1 MKKLIAFFE
10 IPAADFR
17 RAIDFYETVLNMKLP
32 TCECEEEKMA
42 FFTEGDEFVGAV
54 SYASDFLPSEK
65 GVLIHFNVDEI
76 EPTLETILK
85 KGGKVVI
92 PKTKIEA
99 EVGDISLY
107 LLIRRETA
115 SVFMQINNQHF

>member
-92 PKTKIEA
+92 PVSYTHLTLPTN
-99 EVGDISLY
+99 SL
-107 LLIRRETA
+107 
-115 SVFMQINNQHF
+115 V

>member
-85 KGGKVVI
+85 KAGKSLF
-92 PKTKIEA
+92 PEQRLRQK
-99 EVGDISLY
+99 VGDISLS
-107 LLIRRETA
+107 LLIRREIA

>member
-1 MKKLIAFFE
+1 MKFQLLISVGQSTFMNRV
-10 IPAADFR
+10 D
-17 RAIDFYETVLNMKLP
+17 MKLP

-92 PKTKIEA
+92 PRTKIEA
-99 EVGDISLY
+99 EGRGYFAVFVDTEGNRVGIYADK
-107 LLIRRETA
+107 
-115 SVFMQINNQHF
+115 

>member
-42 FFTEGDEFVGAV
+42 FFTKGMNLSEQ
-54 SYASDFLPSEK
+54 FLML
-65 GVLIHFNVDEI
+65 LISF
-76 EPTLETILK
+76 LLK
-85 KGGKVVI
+85 KGCSF
-92 PKTKIEA
+92 
-99 EVGDISLY
+99 IS
-107 LLIRRETA
+107 
-115 SVFMQINNQHF
+115 M

>member
-10 IPAADFR
+10 IPAADFH

-32 TCECEEEKMA
+32 AFECEEEKMA
-42 FFTEGDEFVGAV
+42 FFAEEGEYVGAI
-54 SYASDFLPSEK
+54 SYASGFLPSDK

-76 EPTLETILK
+76 EPVLETILK

-92 PKTKIEA
+92 PRTKIEA
-99 EVGDISLY
+99 EDRGYYAVFADTEGNHVGIYADK
-107 LLIRRETA
+107 
-115 SVFMQINNQHF
+115 

>member
-10 IPAADFR
+10 IPAADFH

-32 TCECEEEKMA
+32 
-42 FFTEGDEFVGAV
+42 TEGDEFVGAV

-92 PKTKIEA
+92 PRTKIEA
-99 EVGDISLY
+99 EGRGYFAVFVDTEGNRVGIYADK
-107 LLIRRETA
+107 
-115 SVFMQINNQHF
+115 

>member
-17 RAIDFYETVLNMKLP
+17 RAIDF
-32 TCECEEEKMA
+32 CEWEEEKMA

-92 PKTKIEA
+92 PRTKIEA
-99 EVGDISLY
+99 EGRGYFAVFVDTEGNRVGIYADK
-107 LLIRRETA
+107 
-115 SVFMQINNQHF
+115 

>member
-32 TCECEEEKMA
+32 TCEW
-42 FFTEGDEFVGAV
+42 DEFVGAV

-92 PKTKIEA
+92 PRTKIEA
-99 EVGDISLY
+99 EGRGYFAVFVDTEGNRVGIYADK
-107 LLIRRETA
+107 
-115 SVFMQINNQHF
+115 

>member
-42 FFTEGDEFVGAV
+42 FSLKGMNLSEQ
-54 SYASDFLPSEK
+54 FLML
-65 GVLIHFNVDEI
+65 LISF
-76 EPTLETILK
+76 LLK
-85 KGGKVVI
+85 KGCSF
-92 PKTKIEA
+92 
-99 EVGDISLY
+99 IS
-107 LLIRRETA
+107 
-115 SVFMQINNQHF
+115 M

>member
-10 IPAADFR
+10 IPATDCH

-54 SYASDFLPSEK
+54 SCASDFLPSEK

-85 KGGKVVI
+85 KGGKV
-92 PKTKIEA
+92 
-99 EVGDISLY
+99 GDTSLS
-107 LLIRRETA
+107 LLIRREIA

>member
-10 IPAADFR
+10 IPATDFH

-42 FFTEGDEFVGAV
+42 FFTEGDEFIGAV

-92 PKTKIEA
+92 PRTRLRQK
-99 EVGDISLY
+99 VGDISLS
-107 LLIRRETA
+107 LLIRREIA

>member
-10 IPAADFR
+10 IPATDFH

-42 FFTEGDEFVGAV
+42 FLTEGDEFVGAV

-65 GVLIHFNVDEI
+65 GAFFISHFLHCRSMWLD
-76 EPTLETILK
+76 LCRS
-85 KGGKVVI
+85 
-92 PKTKIEA
+92 EA
-99 EVGDISLY
+99 PLY
-107 LLIRRETA
+107 QPA
-115 SVFMQINNQHF
+115 CYQQVHQQS

>member
-1 MKKLIAFFE
+1 MHFLKFLLLISTGQS
-10 IPAADFR
+10 I
-17 RAIDFYETVLNMKLP
+17 FYETVLNMKLP

-85 KGGKVVI
+85 KGGKSRYSQN
-92 PKTKIEA
+92 K
-99 EVGDISLY
+99 D
-107 LLIRRETA
+107 
-115 SVFMQINNQHF
+115 

>member
-42 FFTEGDEFVGAV
+42 FFTEEDEFVGAV

-76 EPTLETILK
+76 EPTLETIIVIK
-85 KGGKVVI
+85 VASTIVTMGK
-92 PKTKIEA
+92 A
-99 EVGDISLY
+99 VGLIGEWMGK
-107 LLIRRETA
+107 LLFC
-115 SVFMQINNQHF
+115 S

>member
-1 MKKLIAFFE
+1 
-10 IPAADFR
+10 
-17 RAIDFYETVLNMKLP
+17 
-32 TCECEEEKMA
+32 MA

-85 KGGKVVI
+85 KVEKSLF
-92 PKTKIEA
+92 PEQRLRQR
-99 EVGDISLY
+99 VGDTSLY
-107 LLIRRETA
+107 LLIRRGTA
-115 SVFMQINNQHF
+115 LVFMQINNQHF

>member
-54 SYASDFLPSEK
+54 SYASDCVHSCLQRLYIIFK
-65 GVLIHFNVDEI
+65 GELFII
-76 EPTLETILK
+76 
-85 KGGKVVI
+85 
-92 PKTKIEA
+92 
-99 EVGDISLY
+99 
-107 LLIRRETA
+107 
-115 SVFMQINNQHF
+115 

>member
-10 IPAADFR
+10 IPAADFH

-42 FFTEGDEFVGAV
+42 V
-54 SYASDFLPSEK
+54 SYASDVLPSEK

-92 PKTKIEA
+92 PRTKIEA
-99 EVGDISLY
+99 EGRGYFAVFVDTEGNRVGIYADK
-107 LLIRRETA
+107 
-115 SVFMQINNQHF
+115 

>member
-10 IPAADFR
+10 IPAADFP

-92 PKTKIEA
+92 PRTKIEA
-99 EVGDISLY
+99 EGRGYFAVFVDTEGNRVGIYADK
-107 LLIRRETA
+107 
-115 SVFMQINNQHF
+115 

>member
-17 RAIDFYETVLNMKLP
+17 RAINFYETVLNMKLP
-32 TCECEEEKMA
+32 TCECEEENMA

-92 PKTKIEA
+92 PRTKIEA
-99 EVGDISLY
+99 EGRGY
-107 LLIRRETA
+107 LTECFY
-115 SVFMQINNQHF
+115 SSK

>member
-10 IPAADFR
+10 IPATDFH

-65 GVLIHFNVDEI
+65 GVLIHFNVDDI

-92 PKTKIEA
+92 PRTKIEA
-99 EVGDISLY
+99 EGRGYFAVFVDTEGNRVGIYADK
-107 LLIRRETA
+107 
-115 SVFMQINNQHF
+115 

>member
-10 IPAADFR
+10 IPAADFH

-76 EPTLETILK
+76 LK

-92 PKTKIEA
+92 PRTKIEA
-99 EVGDISLY
+99 EGRGYFAVFVDTEGNRVGIYADK
-107 LLIRRETA
+107 
-115 SVFMQINNQHF
+115 

>member
-10 IPAADFR
+10 IPATDFR

-54 SYASDFLPSEK
+54 SCASDFLPSEK
-65 GVLIHFNVDEI
+65 GGLIHFNVDE
-76 EPTLETILK
+76 
-85 KGGKVVI
+85 
-92 PKTKIEA
+92 
-99 EVGDISLY
+99 
-107 LLIRRETA
+107 
-115 SVFMQINNQHF
+115 

>member
-10 IPAADFR
+10 IPATDFH

-92 PKTKIEA
+92 PRTKIE
-99 EVGDISLY
+99 ERVGDTSLY
-107 LLIRRETA
+107 LLIRREIA